1 MGSQPPAPATR
12 DEPLTHPQRDCHI
25 LRRVNRTEEPG
36 RIDVQRTE
44 KPWGYE
50 LLWAFTGQYAAKFL
64 HVNENHALSLQK
76 HEYKHETM
84 CVISGLVQLEIQVE
98 GRSSVVILSPGESF
112 HIPAGTVHRLSAI
125 VDSDVVETSTP
136 ELDDVVRLADDYGR
150 VTSAPIHTNAASPAS
165 VSI

>member
-1 MGSQPPAPATR
+1 MNLS
-12 DEPLTHPQRDCHI
+12 
-25 LRRVNRTEEPG
+25 EEPG
-36 RIDVQRTE
+36 KVDVLRTE

-50 LLWAFTGQYAAKFL
+50 LLWARTDQYAAKFL
-64 HVNENHALSLQK
+64 HVNENHSLSLQM

-84 CVISGLVQLEIQVE
+84 CVISGLVQLEIQID

-136 ELDDVVRLADDYGR
+136 ELDDVVRLADNYGR
-150 VTSAPIHTNAASPAS
+150 ATNRVAKPECAESLSSSPT
-165 VSI
+165 